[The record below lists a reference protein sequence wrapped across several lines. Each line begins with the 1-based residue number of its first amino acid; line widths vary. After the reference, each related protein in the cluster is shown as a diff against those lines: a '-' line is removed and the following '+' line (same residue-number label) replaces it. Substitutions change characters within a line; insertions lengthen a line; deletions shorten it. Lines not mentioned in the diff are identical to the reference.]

1 MLTVF
6 IGPLEKAEMLGHK
19 PRRRGPGLSKN
30 RAAVKPSL
38 TGLVVSWPECPFS
51 SLEERK
57 MICDEVKI
65 VLINAHLG
73 QAAGGCNLKQAG
85 NDCQPLCRC
94 GRVVRAKFGKSS
106 RGVYLDMEAILRAL

>member
-73 QAAGGCNLKQAG
+73 QAAGGCNL
-85 NDCQPLCRC
+85 NNC